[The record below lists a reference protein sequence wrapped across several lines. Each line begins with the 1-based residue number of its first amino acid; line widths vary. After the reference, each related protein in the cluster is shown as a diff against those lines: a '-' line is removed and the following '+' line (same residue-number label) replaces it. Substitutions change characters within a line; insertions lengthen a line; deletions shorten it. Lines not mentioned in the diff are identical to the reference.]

1 MAFSDK
7 SGIEKLV
14 YKATAGDITIP
25 GEKLEASGELIVE
38 KLVRNTARGTIDRT
52 GNKQVDFE
60 IFCSDS
66 SLLAPIESDEGNL
79 NDIEIY
85 QLGNTTSTPDKV
97 IPSLDLIT
105 NEIGEFDPASDTGSG
120 FNLRIFRIFNG

>member
-1 MAFSDK
+1 MAFADK

-14 YKATAGDITIP
+14 YKATAGDVTIA
-25 GEKLEASGELIVE
+25 GEKLEANGELIVE

>member
-1 MAFSDK
+1 MAFADK

-14 YKATAGDITIP
+14 YKATAGDVTIA
-25 GEKLEASGELIVE
+25 GEKLEANGELIVE

-52 GNKQVDFE
+52 GNKQVDFD

>member
-85 QLGNTTSTPDKV
+85 QLGNATSTPDKV

>member
-14 YKATAGDITIP
+14 YKATAGDITIA